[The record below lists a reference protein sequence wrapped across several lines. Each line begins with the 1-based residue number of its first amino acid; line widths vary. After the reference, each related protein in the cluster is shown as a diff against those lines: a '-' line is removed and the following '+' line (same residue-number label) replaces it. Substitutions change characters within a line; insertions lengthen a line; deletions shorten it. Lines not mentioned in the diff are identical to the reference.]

1 MRRLF
6 LIIGLFVFLATG
18 LAFPAQRASAQSP
31 YFSNLAF
38 SAVQGGPAYPAFT
51 PGIKQV
57 FVAFDY
63 VNVPPGTTLVRDWY
77 RDGQFQFQR
86 AEAWNPA
93 WGSAGR
99 LTSIS
104 VYDFTEG
111 LTPGTWQVAI
121 SLASYP
127 ASVIAGSFVIAVEP
141 SVPAPGAQVYDLTTA
156 LTPLANAANVFPAG
170 TQAVYIRFGYANIPV
185 GTLVQ
190 RDWYV
195 NGALFRTVQ
204 EAWSG
209 YLGATGRVS
218 NISLYDYING
228 LPAGN
233 WRVVVSFP
241 ALPGV
246 RDEVTFSIGS
256 ATTTTGV
263 FSNVTFS
270 TTPYGQ
276 SYSVLPAYLQQIFVR
291 WNHTNAPAGG
301 AVVARL
307 FRNGGFVVEIQQQW
321 LGSGNGSA
329 WVYFYSFQ
337 PGFLPGNYA
346 VEVSLRDVPGVIAT
360 GYFRIG

>member
-6 LIIGLFVFLATG
+6 LIIGLFIFLATG
-18 LAFPAQRASAQSP
+18 LALPAQRASAQSP

-63 VNVPPGTTLVRDWY
+63 MNVPPGTTLVRDWY

-121 SLASYP
+121 SLAGYP
-127 ASVIAGSFVIAVEP
+127 ESVLSGSFMIAVEP
-141 SVPAPGAQVYDLTTA
+141 PGPLPGAQVYDLTTA
-156 LTPLANAANVFPAG
+156 LSPLATGTNTFPAG
-170 TQAVYIRFGYANIPV
+170 TQAVYIRFNYANIPV

-190 RDWYV
+190 RDWYL
-195 NGALFRTVQ
+195 NGTLFRTVQ
-204 EAWSG
+204 EAWSAYWG
-209 YLGATGRVS
+209 VNGRLTH
-218 NISLYDYING
+218 ISLYDYING

-246 RDEVTFSIGS
+246 SREATFSISG
-256 ATTTTGV
+256 AGATTGV
-263 FSNVTFS
+263 FSNVTVS
-270 TTPYGQ
+270 TTPDGQ

-301 AVVARL
+301 AVVVRL
-307 FRNGGFVVEIQQQW
+307 FRNGAFVVEVQNIW
-321 LGSGNGSA
+321 NGSGNGSA
-329 WVYFYSFQ
+329 WIYFYSFQ
-337 PGFLPGNYA
+337 PGFRPGNYA